1 MTLNYF
7 WKADDVHSCSTKWS
21 CTGLSLEKSFYKVS
35 PLLISLWVKQFLV
48 RPSCESWY
56 CVSVVLIRSTLSY
69 PSKIHLVN
77 KNRYQTLCVF
87 MWAWICG
94 HCVMG
99 WIFVWLAHLSLRSG
113 CKATGPTMTPE
124 PIKWNINQI
133 SILIL
138 VSPSLCAHECWSE
151 WSEFYNI

>member
-1 MTLNYF
+1 MILKYF
-7 WKADDVHSCSTKWS
+7 WNADDVHSCFTKWS
-21 CTGLSLEKSFYKVS
+21 LTGPSLEKSFSIVDFTLGKTG
-35 PLLISLWVKQFLV
+35 FGH

-56 CVSVVLIRSTLSY
+56 RVSVVLMRSTLSY

-87 MWAWICG
+87 MGAWICG

-124 PIKWNINQI
+124 PIKWNMNQI
-133 SILIL
+133 SIL
-138 VSPSLCAHECWSE
+138 VSVRLCAHAWLSKL
-151 WSEFYNI
+151 YNF